1 MANKTANVI
10 ARVAPDV
17 KSQAESIMDQLGVP
31 VSVVINMLYKQIILT
46 QSIPFSLSI
55 PTKEP
60 VALDEMD
67 RKTFDSMIDK
77 GYQQAIRGESS
88 RVAEAFEGIREK
100 L

>member
-46 QSIPFSLSI
+46 QSIPFALSI
-55 PTKEP
+55 PKEP
-60 VALDEMD
+60 AALDEMD

-88 RVAEAFEGIREK
+88 HVAEAFEGIRD

>member
-55 PTKEP
+55 PKEP